1 MSDAKRILVT
11 GGGGF
16 IGGWIVDALY
26 MQGRKDVR
34 AGIRSW
40 TGASRVARLPVD
52 IVLCNVLDRAQIAKA
67 MEGVGTVVHCAVG
80 SPAAT
85 VQGTENM
92 LEASARAG
100 VRRFVHLST
109 VDVYGDALGDVDE
122 TVPFK
127 RTGSDYGDTKIDA
140 EELCWSY
147 HRKGLPVVVLRPSA
161 VYGPY
166 NKLWVAKFAERILS
180 GRWGTFGRLGDGV
193 CNLVY
198 ITDLLQAVFLSMNAD
213 RAVGQAFNVNGTD
226 DITWNDYFT
235 KFNAA
240 LGGAPLVAKPPA
252 AFRAS
257 SVVMTPLKAGAR
269 FVMGHFSAPV
279 TTLYQRSPFVRR
291 LMKQTEARMKTT
303 PGGEEIAMFAR
314 KTRYTVKKAGDVI
327 GFRPAVN
334 LEHGLSMSVRW
345 LDHEAQIFRKP

>member
-1 MSDAKRILVT
+1 MSAGNRILVT

-26 MQGRKDVR
+26 MQGRTEVR
-34 AGIRSW
+34 AGIHSW
-40 TGASRVARLPVD
+40 MGASRVARLPVE
-52 IVLCNVLDRAQIAKA
+52 IVLCDVLDKAQIARA
-67 MEGVGTVVHCAVG
+67 MEGVGVVVHCAVG

-85 VQGTENM
+85 VEGTANM
-92 LEASARAG
+92 LEASAKAG

-109 VDVYGDALGDVDE
+109 VDVYGDALGDVGE
-122 TVPFK
+122 SVPFK

-147 HRKGLPVVVLRPSA
+147 GAKGLPVVALRPSA

-166 NKLWVAKFAERILS
+166 NKLWVGKFAERILS

-193 CNLVY
+193 CNIVY
-198 ITDLLQAVFLSMNAD
+198 ITDLLQAVFLAMTSD

-240 LGGAPLVAKPPA
+240 LGGAPLHARPPA
-252 AFRAS
+252 TFRAS
-257 SVVMTPLKAGAR
+257 SVVMTPLKIGAR
-269 FVMGHFSAPV
+269 FVMDHFGAPV
-279 TTLYQRSPFVRR
+279 TALYQRSPFVRKI
-291 LMKQTEARMKTT
+291 MKQTEAKMKTT
-303 PGGEEIAMFAR
+303 PGAEEIAMFAR
-314 KTRYTVKKAGDVI
+314 KTRYTVTKAGDLL
-327 GFRPAVN
+327 GFRPAVDI
-334 LEHGLSMSVRW
+334 EKGLSMSVRW
-345 LDHEAQIFRKP
+345 LAHESQIFRKA